1 MPENSKKESI
11 CLLVPPQGQPVWPEV
26 QPARPEA
33 QLARPEA
40 QPARPESQPARP
52 EAQLA
57 RPNAEPARPEAEAWL
72 EYMVWGMFWSFSGLR
87 GPPRALVGSQ
97 LDNLVF
103 LEKSRIKIVLWDG
116 LTMGKF
122 GVSPMEGGQRDI

>member
-1 MPENSKKESI
+1 MGRFSVRSSVRPYVRSS
-11 CLLVPPQGQPVWPEV
+11 PPLGH
-26 QPARPEA
+26 PAG
-33 QLARPEA
+33 
-40 QPARPESQPARP
+40 P

-116 LTMGKF
+116 LTMGKL

>member
-11 CLLVPPQGQPVWPEV
+11 CLLVPPQGQPVWPVV

-97 LDNLVF
+97 LDDLVF
-103 LEKSRIKIVLWDG
+103 LEKSRIKIVLWGG
-116 LTMGKF
+116 LTMGKW
-122 GVSPMEGGQRDI
+122 GISPMEGGKRDI

>member
-1 MPENSKKESI
+1 MKPCRMRRFSVRPFVCLLI
-11 CLLVPPQGQPVWPEV
+11 CLPHSLGYPARPEV

-33 QLARPEA
+33 Q
-40 QPARPESQPARP
+40 SARP

-87 GPPRALVGSQ
+87 GFPRALVGSQ
-97 LDNLVF
+97 LDDLVF

-116 LTMGKF
+116 LTMGKL